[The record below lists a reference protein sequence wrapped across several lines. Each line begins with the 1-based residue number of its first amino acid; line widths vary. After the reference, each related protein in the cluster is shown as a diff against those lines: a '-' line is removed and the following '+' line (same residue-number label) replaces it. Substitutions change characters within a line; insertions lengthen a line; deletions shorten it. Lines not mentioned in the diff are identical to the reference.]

1 MITAYNDLSRI
12 YVNEAGGV
20 SFNIIFELDLEYIAG
35 SRLFKGKIIR
45 HDELELTFLEV
56 VYFNP
61 KNPKI
66 YTYRKG
72 MTWLSVWMLIDIF
85 WLLGLGYILSK

>member
-1 MITAYNDLSRI
+1 MVVAHNDLSRI

-20 SFNIIFELDLEYIAG
+20 SFNIIFEFDLEYIAG
-35 SRLFKGKIIR
+35 NKLFRGKILK
-45 HDELELTFLEV
+45 HDEVEFTSLEL

-61 KNPKI
+61 RNPKI

-72 MTWLSVWMLIDIF
+72 MTWLSVWLLIDIF
-85 WLLGLGYILSK
+85 WLLILGYILSN